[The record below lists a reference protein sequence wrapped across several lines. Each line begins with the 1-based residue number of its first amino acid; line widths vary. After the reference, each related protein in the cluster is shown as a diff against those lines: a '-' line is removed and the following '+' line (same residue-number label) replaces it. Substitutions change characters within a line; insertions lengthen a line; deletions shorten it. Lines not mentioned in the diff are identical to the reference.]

1 MKKFSNEL
9 KKVDKDNI
17 YRIPNSLL
25 NLYDSW
31 KLHPQDPR
39 ILVGKLPKV
48 IMDEIDIMLDKARE
62 HKENS
67 LSFLKT
73 EQNYGTL
80 GNEFQIYLNTN
91 LFNDSFFYDY
101 MLYMAAF
108 YVTGGEVRK
117 IQGRSNDQS
126 EFIQY
131 NQKMIDWCKKHK
143 KFKKWTK
150 MLEDKSGKNIYQ
162 LNEME
167 WEIAKTGVPLPMVG
181 MSRDKGRQDIYAAW
195 FNFAYKGDYNPIHK
209 HSSDISTVIYVKDE
223 EGTPTSFTQN
233 NIYFEGKPGD
243 ILMFSGHDVLHGV
256 DEKKTNKER
265 ITISVNVD
273 VNWNGLQQ
281 YAYV

>member
-1 MKKFSNEL
+1 MKKFSSEL

-117 IQGRSNDQS
+117 IQGKSPTLAHTNYD
-126 EFIQY
+126 
-131 NQKMIDWCKKHK
+131 QKMIDWSKKHK
-143 KFKKWTK
+143 KFKKWIREMEST
-150 MLEDKSGKNIYQ
+150 LTSIYH
-162 LNEME
+162 LNDVE
-167 WEIAKTGVPLPMVG
+167 WEIAKTGVPLPVVSFDQG
-181 MSRDKGRQDIYAAW
+181 WKGKRDRYSAW
-195 FNFAYKGDYNPIHK
+195 FNFAYKGDFNPIHK

-223 EGTPTSFTQN
+223 EGTPTSFPEN
-233 NIYFEGKPGD
+233 NVDFVGNPGD

-265 ITISVNVD
+265 ITIAVNIN
-273 VNWNGLQQ
+273 VNWDGLQN